1 MPFTAGVGRAN
12 EVLTSMFVD
21 FQIVSDAFALRT
33 VTKDESIRWVLKTKV
48 FHEILLRSESVTIGH
63 VV

>member
-21 FQIVSDAFALRT
+21 FQIIGDVFALIT
-33 VTKDESIRWVLKTKV
+33 VTKDESIRWMLKPKV
-48 FHEILLRSESVTIGH
+48 FHEILRDDWTRSVSP
-63 VV
+63 